1 MRLGMIRIDLGMMK
15 TRMVRLVLA
24 IALGMALAQG
34 ARAAESWGLAN
45 ESIATFKAKVVDIQC
60 ELGGACA
67 PDCGGGKRPLGL
79 LMADGKLRV
88 AIKGSSDFAGPV
100 SDLQP
105 YCGREIFVDGLLI
118 ESPKA
123 TLYFVQF
130 LRESE
135 AAPWTPADSF
145 LKRWTQKNGTADEW
159 VRADPAVKAII
170 AKDGVLGLGPDV
182 KP

>member
-1 MRLGMIRIDLGMMK
+1 MRLGMKKKRMTRLLLATAFGM
-15 TRMVRLVLA
+15 V
-24 IALGMALAQG
+24 LAQG
-34 ARAAESWGLAN
+34 AGAAESWGLAD

-60 ELGGACA
+60 ELGGPCA

-79 LMADGKLRV
+79 LLADGKLRV
-88 AIKGSSDFAGPV
+88 AVKGASDFAGPV

-105 YCGREIFVDGLLI
+105 YCGREIFVDGLLV

-135 AAPWTPADSF
+135 SAPWIPTDAF
-145 LKRWTQKNGTADEW
+145 LKRWTRENGAADEW
-159 VRADPAVKAII
+159 MRADPAVKAII

>member
-1 MRLGMIRIDLGMMK
+1 MKIRMAQIVFGSVAALGL
-15 TRMVRLVLA
+15 TLAQPVLA
-24 IALGMALAQG
+24 
-34 ARAAESWGLAN
+34 AEPWGLEN
-45 ESIATFKAKVVDIQC
+45 ESIATFRAKVVDIQC
-60 ELGGACA
+60 ELGGPCA

-88 AIKGSSDFAGPV
+88 AVKGSSDFAGPV

-105 YCGREIFVDGLLI
+105 YCGRDIFVDGLLV

-135 AAPWTPADSF
+135 AGPWIATDTF
-145 LKRWTQKNGTADEW
+145 LKRWTGKNGAADEW
-159 VRADPAVKAII
+159 MRADPAVKAII